1 MSWRCCCLTVAA
13 VLALPL
19 SAVFAQKEFGFDNTK
34 SSGQPYLTPEESVK
48 RLQVPPGWEVKVFA
62 AEPDVINPV
71 AFTVDERGR
80 LWVVECYEYPNR
92 TPPGKAPR
100 DRVKVLE
107 DSDGDGRADKVTVWA
122 EGKDLPRFDLAT
134 GIEVGH
140 GGVFLGAAPYLFFLR
155 DTKGAGR
162 CDDCRTLL
170 QGFGSQDTH
179 ETLNTFQWGPDGRL
193 YGLQG
198 IFTQSKVD
206 TLEVSSVP
214 ESLLYGLHGIFT
226 QSKVDGVQMNAAV
239 WRYDYPHKKFDV
251 YAEGTSNPWGLDF
264 DRHGQA
270 FLACCVIPHLFHMI
284 PGGTYKRQ
292 AGNSQNPYA
301 YGLLN
306 EICDHIHHKES
317 GWAHAGTLVL
327 QGDDIPEEYRGS
339 ILMGSIHG
347 CSIKCDTLAR
357 NGSTFV
363 AHHHPDFLVSGDRNF
378 RPINMRWGPDGSIYV
393 IDWHDQNVCH
403 QAPKD
408 SWDYEHGRI
417 FKIQR
422 TGTGKQAPVDLARKS
437 SRELVELLKNN
448 NPWWHRTAL
457 RLLKER
463 RDRSVAPELTELAL
477 RSDDDALS
485 LRGLWGLYA
494 IGAFDEA
501 FAEKALGHSSPWVR
515 SWAVRLLGEAG
526 QVSGKVLARF
536 IEMAEKDSA
545 PEVRLQLASTAQRLT
560 GQDTLPLLHQL
571 MQHRQD
577 AKDPDL
583 PLMIWLAYEPRV
595 PKQRSAAL
603 DWLRDHAA
611 GNPLVADEIVPR
623 AVRRLVATGKPDDLE
638 ACIAFLGAVKDGG
651 VRRRA
656 LEGLTQALQGQL
668 VDGPPAWKGVLASL
682 LEDKDAEVQRL
693 ARKVAV
699 NFRDP
704 EAVRRAM
711 ATARDATKP
720 PAARADAVRDLALAR
735 PPEARPLLLD
745 IVRDRTDTDLR
756 AEACRALAGY
766 TGPEVAAG
774 VLKGW
779 KDYPPAV
786 RVEAVNLL
794 AGRKDWAAALLEA
807 VGKKEVPRTDLSAS
821 TILRIQAL
829 HDKKLDAEVQ
839 AVWGKVRDTPAEL
852 NALIER
858 MRVELYAGRGSFER
872 GRKVFENTCSK
883 CHKFEGQGHTVGP
896 ELDGAGRD
904 IEYLLINVLD
914 PNRVVGQPYID
925 HFVALNDG
933 RTEHGLIAAEDE
945 RSITLKTENDATKVI
960 LKKDIDEMS
969 DQGRSIMPEGLAGT
983 MTVQDFRDLVR
994 YVMANPFLT
1003 DVAVAGPFEP
1013 SAAPPPGNGG
1023 GVTWD
1028 RPAVGPP
1035 GRVPL
1040 PACKKEAVAYVAA
1053 EVTAPSAL
1061 RTRLQFGAA
1070 QPVQVWLNG
1079 KPVYDGRPGEKAVPD
1094 EAGVDVELREG
1105 TNRLLFRVTYKGD
1118 KEVLYARLLD
1128 PQRKL
1133 RYPEK

>member
-1 MSWRCCCLTVAA
+1 MSWKRCCLALAA

-19 SAVFAQKEFGFDNTK
+19 PALFAQKEFGFDNTK

-48 RLQVPPGWEVKVFA
+48 RLKVPPGWEVTVFA
-62 AEPDVINPV
+62 AEPDIVNPV

-92 TPPGKAPR
+92 TPPGRAPR
-100 DRVKVLE
+100 DRIKILE
-107 DSDGDGRADKVTVWA
+107 DTDGDGRADKVTVWA

-140 GGVFLGAAPYLFFLR
+140 GGVFLGAAPYLFYLR
-155 DTKGAGR
+155 DTHGSGR
-162 CDDCRTLL
+162 CDDCQTLL

-179 ETLNTFQWGPDGRL
+179 ETLNTFQWGPDG
-193 YGLQG
+193 
-198 IFTQSKVD
+198 
-206 TLEVSSVP
+206 
-214 ESLLYGLHGIFT
+214 LLYGLHGIFT
-226 QSKVDGVQMNAAV
+226 QSTVDGVQLNGAV
-239 WRYDYPHKKFDV
+239 WRYDYPHRKFERF
-251 YAEGTSNPWGLDF
+251 AEGTSNPWGLDF

-292 AGNSQNPYA
+292 AGSSLNPYA

-317 GWAHAGTLVL
+317 GWAHAGALVL
-327 QGDDIPEEYRGS
+327 QGDDVPEEYRDS

-347 CSIKCDTLAR
+347 CSVKRDVLAR

-363 AHHHPDFLVSGDRNF
+363 GHHGPDFLVSGDRNF
-378 RPINMRWGPDGSIYV
+378 RPINMRWGPDGSIYL

-408 SWDYEHGRI
+408 SWDYTHGRI

-422 TGTGKQAPVDLARKS
+422 TGTRKQAPVDLAKKS
-437 SRELVELLKNN
+437 SRELVGLLKNN

-463 RDRSVAPELTELAL
+463 RDRSVAPELSELAL
-477 RSDDDALS
+477 HAADDALA

-494 IGAFDEA
+494 VGAFDEP
-501 FAEKALGHSSPWVR
+501 FAEKALGHASPWVR
-515 SWAVRLLGEAG
+515 SWAVRLLGEPG
-526 QVSGKVLARF
+526 RVSDKMLARF
-536 IEMAEKDSA
+536 TELAEKDPA
-545 PEVRLQLASTAQRLT
+545 PEVRLQLACTAQRLT
-560 GQDTLPLLHQL
+560 EQDTLPLVHGL
-571 MQHRQD
+571 MGHKED

-595 PKQRSAAL
+595 PKRRSATL

-638 ACIAFLGAVKDGG
+638 ACVAFLGQAKDGA

-656 LEGLTQALQGQL
+656 LEGLAQALQGQL
-668 VDGPPAWKGVLASL
+668 VDGPPGWKVVLASL
-682 LEDKDAEVQRL
+682 LEDRDPEVGRL

-704 EAVRRAM
+704 EAVRRTL
-711 ATARDATKP
+711 ATARDATR
-720 PAARADAVRDLALAR
+720 PAAARVDAVRDLALAR
-735 PPEARPLLLD
+735 PPEARHLLLD
-745 IVRDRTDTDLR
+745 IVRDDRDADLR

-766 TGPEVAAG
+766 SGPEVPAA
-774 VLKGW
+774 LLNGW

-786 RVEAVNLL
+786 RGEAVSVLV
-794 AGRKDWAAALLEA
+794 GRKEWAAALLEA
-807 VGKKEVPRTDLSAS
+807 VGKKEVPRTDLAAS
-821 TILRIQAL
+821 TVLRIQAL
-829 HDKKLDAEVQ
+829 HDKQLDAKVQ

-858 MRVELYAGRGSFER
+858 MRGDLYAGRGSFER

-914 PNRVVGQPYID
+914 PNRVVGQPYVD

-933 RTEHGLIAAEDE
+933 RTEHGLIVAEDD
-945 RSITLKTENDATKVI
+945 RSITLKTENDATRII
-960 LKKDIDEMS
+960 LKKDIDQVS
-969 DQGRSIMPEGLAGT
+969 DLGRSIMPEGLAGT

-1003 DVAVAGPFEP
+1003 NVAVAGPFEQG
-1013 SAAPPPGNGG
+1013 AAPSPGDLLEPGTG
-1023 GVTWD
+1023 RGVKWES
-1028 RPAVGPP
+1028 PVVGSP
-1035 GRVPL
+1035 GRLPL
-1040 PACKKEAVAYVAA
+1040 PASKKEAVAFVAA
-1053 EVTAPSAL
+1053 EVTAPAAL
-1061 RTRLQFGAA
+1061 RTRLQVGAA
-1070 QPVQVWLNG
+1070 HPLRVWVNG
-1079 KPVYDGRPGEKAVPD
+1079 KPVYAGRPGEKAAPD
-1094 EAGVDVELREG
+1094 ADGVDVDLRQG
-1105 TNRLLFRVTYKGD
+1105 TNRLLFQVTYSGD
-1118 KEVLYARLLD
+1118 REVLYARFLD
-1128 PQRKL
+1128 AQRKL
-1133 RYPEK
+1133 RYPEGPK